1 MFLVV
6 INFPLINF
14 IVVRIFLHGQGWSAR
29 GYSMILQ
36 APPHSDQYQISP
48 NNITV
53 ISIERSRE
61 RMKSLALMKCP
72 DV

>member
-6 INFPLINF
+6 INFSLINCSQN
-14 IVVRIFLHGQGWSAR
+14 LSALAGLEYQR
-29 GYSMILQ
+29 VQHDSPGT
-36 APPHSDQYQISP
+36 PHSDQYQISP

-53 ISIERSRE
+53 ISVERSRE